1 MVSPWK
7 RNLVG
12 GRRPKIPWSTAET
25 LAVMKGYEKYL
36 KPKSSLGFE
45 IEHLSWINVDL
56 LYSFVIQVWCKLEAD
71 QR

>member
-36 KPKSSLGFE
+36 KPKSFLRFN
-45 IEHLSWINVDL
+45 INIFHGLMLICYTL
-56 LYSFVIQVWCKLEAD
+56 L
-71 QR
+71 